1 MVKLF
6 GFRITPFFLFIIGLE
21 FLALI
26 VSVYMGILLYNDSIT
41 ISLSDN
47 FIDRSF
53 YTGVFLIILLSIL
66 TPGFFYQTKVINY
79 AKKAMYE
86 KAPGFIFAFISM
98 VIILFTNNAGFNPK
112 TLFIAALLSAF
123 IGLVVNQMR
132 LFSKYWRFMI
142 RSGIN

>member
-21 FLALI
+21 VLAFI
-26 VSVYMGILLYNDSIT
+26 VSIYMGILLYKDTIT
-41 ISLSDN
+41 MSLSHDL
-47 FIDRSF
+47 IDRSF
-53 YTGVFLIILLSIL
+53 YSGLFLIILLSIL

-79 AKKAMYE
+79 VKKAMYE
-86 KAPGFIFAFISM
+86 KAPGFIFAFLSM
-98 VIILFTNNAGFNPK
+98 IINLFTNNAGFTPK

-123 IGLVVNQMR
+123 IGLVVNQLR
-132 LFSKYWRFMI
+132 LLSKYWRFMI